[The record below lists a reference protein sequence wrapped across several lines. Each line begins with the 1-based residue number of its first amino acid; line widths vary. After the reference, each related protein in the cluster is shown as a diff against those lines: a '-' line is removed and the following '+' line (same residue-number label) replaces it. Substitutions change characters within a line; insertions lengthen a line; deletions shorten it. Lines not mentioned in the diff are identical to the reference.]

1 MYMGRILNP
10 LSLSLFLPSDLHSSV
25 SLSVSTNRSQH
36 LVSES
41 VSLSCELK
49 GNSTG
54 WTLRKYTG
62 SKLYTVCSSVRGS
75 TTGST
80 CIIRSL
86 NVRHSGVFWCESGSG
101 EDSNAVN
108 ITVHGAFMILN
119 SVQLGHFYEHDFK
132 LH

>member
-25 SLSVSTNRSQH
+25 SLSVSTNRSQQ

-54 WTLRKYTG
+54 WTLRRYSG
-62 SKLYTVCSSVRGS
+62 SELYTVCSSVS
-75 TTGST
+75 PST
-80 CIIRSL
+80 CTIEPL
-86 NVRHSGVFWCESGSG
+86 NVEHSGVFWCESGSG